1 MHGKQ
6 LAESNALIK
15 KWKWKGCTFEI
26 KKLFD
31 RLITEKYDEIKNASQ
46 KKCDLRWHFKNEES
60 GSKYF
65 SSLKGWWDKT
75 RRSKIIIIIIIIIII
90 KKQNK
95 KENKKKNNK
104 KKKKKKNKI

>member
-31 RLITEKYDEIKNASQ
+31 RLIAEKYDEIKNASQ

-65 SSLKGWWDKT
+65 SGLKGWWDKT
-75 RRSKIIIIIIIIIII
+75 RRSKIIIIIIIIII
-90 KKQNK
+90 KQNK
-95 KENKKKNNK
+95 KENKKKTTKSK
-104 KKKKKKNKI
+104 KS